1 MSNERGYAYKALA
14 GAYERTI
21 IWNWAAALARDG
33 TMPSKYEYIEEGLN
47 LFDRSQAN
55 DITEAKAVIDSIIVS
70 MNSSLQELL
79 KGKFSYPEVGGVRQ
93 GIVPRYDTILDVELP
108 DSLESDGEVLT
119 IGSTLAEDE
128 QGYAAVDDADEMRV
142 RLRTVALRISSDD
155 WDTLVS
161 YINGEYET
169 ITDACGSKREAQY
182 FTQRIRRQC
191 KGLQLTG
198 AF

>member
-21 IWNWAAALARDG
+21 IWNWAAALAKDG

-79 KGKFSYPEVGGVRQ
+79 KGKFSYPEVDGERQ
-93 GIVPRYDTILDVELP
+93 GIVPRYDTTLDVELSYI
-108 DSLESDGEVLT
+108 DDELIT
-119 IGSTLAEDE
+119 IGSTIAQDE
-128 QGYAAVDDADEMRV
+128 AGYTAIEDADEMRI
-142 RLRTVALRISSDD
+142 RLRAVAMRISSED
-155 WDTLVS
+155 WDTLAS
-161 YINGEYET
+161 YINGEYDT

-191 KGLQLTG
+191 KGLQLKG